1 MFYQKDVETMRRADI
16 EALQLQKLKKM
27 VDYCYNNIPFYHER
41 LQEAGVT
48 GDKIKT
54 LSDIQYIPFTTKDDI
69 RDNYP
74 FGMMACPMKN
84 IVRIH
89 ASSGTTGKPTV
100 GVYTKKDIDTWA
112 ELIARIGAASGVTDE
127 DIIQISFGYG
137 LFTGA
142 LGLHYGLEKLGATVI
157 PASSGNTQ
165 KQLMMFRDFGV
176 TGLVA
181 TPSYALYLGEMVK
194 ESPYPASAYKL
205 RIGLLGLSL
214 IHILIKAWFDFVYSD
229 EGQQIISDVG
239 LVPAQ

>member
-100 GVYTKKDIDTWA
+100 GVYTKKDIDT
-112 ELIARIGAASGVTDE
+112 
-127 DIIQISFGYG
+127 F
-137 LFTGA
+137 
-142 LGLHYGLEKLGATVI
+142 
-157 PASSGNTQ
+157 
-165 KQLMMFRDFGV
+165 
-176 TGLVA
+176 
-181 TPSYALYLGEMVK
+181 
-194 ESPYPASAYKL
+194 
-205 RIGLLGLSL
+205 
-214 IHILIKAWFDFVYSD
+214 
-229 EGQQIISDVG
+229 
-239 LVPAQ
+239 